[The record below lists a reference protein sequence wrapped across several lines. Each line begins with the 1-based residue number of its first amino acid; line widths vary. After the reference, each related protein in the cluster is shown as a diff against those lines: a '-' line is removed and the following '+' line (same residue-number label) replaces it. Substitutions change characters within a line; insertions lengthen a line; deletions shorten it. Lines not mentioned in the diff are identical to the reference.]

1 STGEVAASG
10 LNLDRHFLVI
20 YDEPGRSVEVALAT
34 QQEPHVEGDVL
45 YQYWDSEYESLVV
58 GLRVEKT
65 PKMVYVNDHLL
76 LVAVPRQQG
85 LKTWTAEFP
94 PSIVPAAEETKPV
107 TVPFISDIALISE
120 TGSHH
125 NRMWAELDFTPGA

>member
-1 STGEVAASG
+1 VIGPREMKMLPLQVPVPGSQLRYSTGEVAASG

-58 GLRVEKT
+58 GLRVENM
-65 PKMVYVNDHLL
+65 PRFLYVCDHLL
-76 LVAVPRQQG
+76 LVPVLRSQELHTLMSQ
-85 LKTWTAEFP
+85 FP
-94 PSIVPAAEETKPV
+94 PSIVPA
-107 TVPFISDIALISE
+107 
-120 TGSHH
+120 
-125 NRMWAELDFTPGA
+125 